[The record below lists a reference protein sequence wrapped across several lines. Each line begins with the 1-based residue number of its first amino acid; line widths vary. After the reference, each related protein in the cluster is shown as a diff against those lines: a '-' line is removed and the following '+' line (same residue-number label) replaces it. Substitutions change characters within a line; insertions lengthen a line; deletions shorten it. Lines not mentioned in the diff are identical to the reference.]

1 MTESPHIVEVSAADF
16 QQVVLD
22 GSFERPVLVDFWAE
36 WCGPCKMLMP
46 VLAQLADAYAG
57 KFLLAKV
64 NTEENQDLA
73 TQFGIRGIPAV
84 KLFRNGQAVDEFTGA
99 LPEGEIRAFLDQHIP
114 RESDNLIARAEQLWA
129 DGDTAGA
136 VALARQAADQD
147 SDNPRAALALARLQ
161 AASGD
166 AAGAR
171 QTLDALPANE
181 QLSDEFK
188 ALDSQLTF
196 SAIAET
202 APSRAEL
209 ERALA
214 ADERASEA
222 RYQLAARLVL
232 ENDYEGALEHLL
244 TLMKTDRK
252 FGDDAARKAMVQ
264 IFEILGDHPAVG
276 SYRSRMMNLL
286 Y

>member
-1 MTESPHIVEVSAADF
+1 MTESPHIVEVSAANF

-84 KLFRNGQAVDEFTGA
+84 KLFRNGQPVDEFTGA
-99 LPEGEIRAFLDQHIP
+99 LPESEVRVFLERHIP
-114 RESDNLIARAEQLWA
+114 RESDSLIARAEQLWA
-129 DGDTAGA
+129 DGDAAGA
-136 VALARQAADQD
+136 VALARRAAED
-147 SDNPRAALALARLQ
+147 SQNSRAALALARLQ

-188 ALDSQLTF
+188 ALDSRLTF
-196 SAIAET
+196 STIAET
-202 APSRAEL
+202 APPRAEL

-214 ADERASEA
+214 ADEKASEA

-244 TLMKTDRK
+244 ALMKSDRK

-264 IFEILGDHPAVG
+264 VFEILGDHPAVG
-276 SYRSRMMNLL
+276 GYRSRMMNLL